1 MNLHFEPSCH
11 GPLTICQTLIRL
23 SLTMFDSSDFDS
35 DWVLTASGRIRL
47 LKSGIIQ
54 VEIKTDHTQTPEDA
68 RDNLR
73 IATGYCLNQTR
84 AVLLDLRGTDPLSV
98 ETRTVYMHPD
108 MAKSFKALALV
119 VSSDKMSRLMGN
131 IYMLVARL
139 PFPMRLFNATE
150 DAKSWLKNY

>member
-1 MNLHFEPSCH
+1 
-11 GPLTICQTLIRL
+11 
-23 SLTMFDSSDFDS
+23 MFDSSDFDS

-47 LKSGIIQ
+47 LKSGIIH

-73 IATGYCLNQTR
+73 VASSFCLNRTR
-84 AVLLDLRGTDPLSV
+84 GVLLDLRGTNPLSI

-131 IYMLVARL
+131 IYMLLARL
-139 PFPMRLFNATE
+139 PFPMRLCFDTAE
-150 DAKSWLKNY
+150 AKSWLKNY